1 MPLINNRSGLQ
12 RGAGNF
18 AFNQRTFGN
27 QPRVGLGEERMTVQG
42 TVNKSFL
49 LLVVLL
55 AAAFWT
61 WSQFLTGTNPA
72 AVSLPMMVGMVAGFV
87 FAMIMS
93 FRPTAAPY
101 LAIPYAAC
109 EGLLLGGFSAM
120 LERRYPGIAIQAV
133 GLTFAVLAAML
144 VAYKTGL
151 IKVTQ
156 RFRMIVV
163 AGLGA
168 IALMLVVSWV
178 LNMFHVAT
186 PFLFSSTPLS
196 MGISL
201 VVIGF
206 TAFSLALNFDMID
219 SGAATGMPRYMEW
232 YSAFGLLLT
241 LVTLYIW
248 ILQFLAQSQRR

>member
-1 MPLINNRSGLQ
+1 MPLNDRSGLQ
-12 RGAGNF
+12 RSAGNF
-18 AFNQRTFGN
+18 AFNPRTFGN
-27 QPRVGLGEERMTVQG
+27 QPRVGAGQEPMTVQG

-55 AAAFWT
+55 ATAFWT
-61 WSQFLTGTNPA
+61 WSQYLTGA
-72 AVSLPMMVGMVAGFV
+72 GASAVGLPMTVGLFGGFV
-87 FAMIMS
+87 LAMIMS
-93 FRPTAAPY
+93 FRPTAAPF

-109 EGLLLGGFSAM
+109 EGLALGGISAM

-133 GLTFAVLAAML
+133 GLTFGVLAAML
-144 VAYKTGL
+144 IAYKTGL
-151 IKVTQ
+151 IRVTQ

-168 IALMLVVSWV
+168 IALMLLVSYL
-178 LNMFHVAT
+178 LNVFHVAT

-201 VVIGF
+201 AVIGF

-219 SGAATGMPRYMEW
+219 AGTAMGAPRYMEW

-248 ILQFLAQSQRR
+248 ILQFLGQSQRR

>member
-1 MPLINNRSGLQ
+1 MPLNDRSGQQQ
-12 RGAGNF
+12 RGPGSF
-18 AFNQRTFGN
+18 VFNQRTFSN
-27 QPRVGLGEERMTVQG
+27 QPRVAYGEAPMTLQG
-42 TVNKSFL
+42 TINKSFL

-61 WSQFLTGTNPA
+61 WSQYLTTNDPA
-72 AVSLPMMVGMVAGFV
+72 TIALPMMVGLGAGFV
-87 FAMIMS
+87 LAMIMS
-93 FRPTAAPY
+93 FRATLAPY

-109 EGLLLGGFSAM
+109 EGLALGGISAM

-163 AGLGA
+163 GGMAA
-168 IALMLVVSWV
+168 IALLLLVSWI
-178 LNMFHVAT
+178 LNLFHVAT
-186 PFLFSSTPLS
+186 PYLLTGSPLS
-196 MGISL
+196 LGISL
-201 VVIGF
+201 VIIGF

-219 SGAATGMPRYMEW
+219 AGAAMGAPRFMEW

>member
-1 MPLINNRSGLQ
+1 MPLNDRPGRQ
-12 RGAGNF
+12 RGPTNF
-18 AFNQRTFGN
+18 MLNPRTFGA
-27 QPRVGLGEERMTVQG
+27 QPRVAYGEERMTLRG

-49 LLVVLL
+49 LLVVTL

-61 WSQFLTGTNPA
+61 WSQYLTTNNPGVVA
-72 AVSLPMMVGMVAGFV
+72 LPMTLGLIGGTVLML
-87 FAMIMS
+87 ITT

-101 LAIPYAAC
+101 LSIPYAAC
-109 EGLLLGGFSAM
+109 EGLVLGGFSAI

-133 GLTFAVLAAML
+133 GLTFGVLAAIL
-144 VAYKTGL
+144 IGYKTGL
-151 IKVTQ
+151 IRVTQ

-168 IALMLVVSWV
+168 IALLLLVSFV
-178 LNMFHVAT
+178 LNLFHVAT
-186 PFLFSSTPLS
+186 PFLFNSTPLS
-196 MGISL
+196 LGISL
-201 VVIGF
+201 LAIGF

-219 SGAATGMPRYMEW
+219 FGVAQGAPHYMEW
-232 YSAFGLLLT
+232 YSAFSLMVT